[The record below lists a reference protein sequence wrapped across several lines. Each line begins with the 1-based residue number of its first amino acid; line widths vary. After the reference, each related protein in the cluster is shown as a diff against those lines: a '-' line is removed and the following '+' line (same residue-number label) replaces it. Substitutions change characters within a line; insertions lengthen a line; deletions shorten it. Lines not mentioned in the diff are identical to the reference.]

1 MNIIYSEWNRWKRM
15 METEHKH
22 NINRTK
28 RSKDS
33 SETIWS
39 LRGRTDVG
47 CWPRTDGSRRS
58 SQRGTMQHKST
69 EGGIGGLEDW
79 RLVRIWRKQY
89 TRIYKT
95 LYNISQ
101 AHTHTYIYIIFIYTS
116 IHQLISY
123 VQYMSRKILQLHWHR
138 QAIVFFYC
146 VQDGGISEQKWWTRA
161 VKSRNV
167 NVRSFLLRLMP
178 RKVSV
183 VSKLQCI
190 VCICH
195 LVLCCAFPSLEVY
208 WAHEG
213 PLSLCPD
220 PGAGILWDGFWMIPA
235 VNVSVPR

>member
-15 METEHKH
+15 METEHKQNKTIQRFIWNH
-22 NINRTK
+22 LKPSRTHRCWLLASHGWIPKKQPK
-28 RSKDS
+28 RHHAAQ
-33 SETIWS
+33 IH
-39 LRGRTDVG
+39 RGRD
-47 CWPRTDGSRRS
+47 WR
-58 SQRGTMQHKST
+58 
-69 EGGIGGLEDW
+69 IGGLWGFGENS
-79 RLVRIWRKQY
+79 IPEY
-89 TRIYKT
+89 TKHYIIYHK
-95 LYNISQ
+95 
-101 AHTHTYIYIIFIYTS
+101 HTHTHIYIIFIYTS

-138 QAIVFFYC
+138 QAIGFFYC

-213 PLSLCPD
+213 PLSLCLD